1 MGWGDIL
8 ADAVRAAH
16 DGAPVSEAQYASLRT
31 MGDRMQAEIGIDV
44 RDEQVAEFDGDLTAH
59 GGDINTNV
67 IGADATTDPDPTF
80 ALQRN
85 SSNLASV
92 WYDQSSSTLVIQ
104 TSGGGSPVAI
114 YDGVQTTVQF
124 GTINSSGS
132 SGGYIQLQPTS
143 NTPTYVSSATI
154 LWVMSTGTAYQLRA
168 RSMKGSS
175 QSDVLI
181 ATVQA

>member
-1 MGWGDIL
+1 MGWGDVL
-8 ADAVRAAH
+8 ADAIRAAH
-16 DGAPVSEAQYASLRT
+16 DGAPISEAQYASLMS

-59 GGDINTNV
+59 GGDINANV
-67 IGADATTDPDPTF
+67 IGATPATDPDPTF
-80 ALQRN
+80 AMQVN

-104 TSGGGSPVAI
+104 TSAAGSPVAI
-114 YDGVQTTVQF
+114 YDGVQTAVQF
-124 GTINSSGS
+124 GVINSSGS
-132 SGGYIQLQPTS
+132 SGGYMQLQPTS
-143 NTPTYVSSATI
+143 NAPTYVSSATI
-154 LWVMSTGTAYQLRA
+154 LWVLSTGNAYQLRA

>member
-1 MGWGDIL
+1 MGWGQIL

-16 DGAPVSEAQYASLRT
+16 DGAAISEGQYASLQN
-31 MGDRMQAEIGIDV
+31 MGDRMQAEIGVDI
-44 RDEQVAEFDGDLTAH
+44 RDEAVAEFDGDITAH
-59 GGDINTNV
+59 GANINVNAV
-67 IGADATTDPDPTF
+67 GSAPTTDPDPTL
-80 ALQRN
+80 ALTRN
-85 SSNLASV
+85 SSALASV

-114 YDGVQTTVQF
+114 FDGVQTTVQF

-132 SGGYIQLQPTS
+132 SGGYMQLQPTS
-143 NTPTYVSSATI
+143 NAPTYVSSATI
-154 LWVMSTGTAYQLRA
+154 LWVLSTGTAYQLRA
-168 RSMKGSS
+168 RSQKGSS